1 MKNPRI
7 SKVEKLGFCDL
18 CKLSESVTVHEV
30 MNYLVITDV
39 PCKLLLKHTVSV
51 CIAELV
57 DDSIQARLG
66 GVGLP
71 TSVIHSNEVIT
82 NLSNLVA
89 VKVHS
94 RETIVISG
102 HASVSVSP
110 VLACLDSSIHE
121 GLNLTHDVVS
131 EVYVMDW
138 SDCRSASS
146 QQRSSK
152 HVTQSVKVVEALV
165 ILNEGAVKGTVKS
178 SDVTLNVSDGGSD
191 GAGSDGGGHGGCVN

>member
-1 MKNPRI
+1 M
-7 SKVEKLGFCDL
+7 
-18 CKLSESVTVHEV
+18 
-30 MNYLVITDV
+30 
-39 PCKLLLKHTVSV
+39 
-51 CIAELV
+51 
-57 DDSIQARLG
+57 Q
-66 GVGLP
+66 
-71 TSVIHSNEVIT
+71 
-82 NLSNLVA
+82 
-89 VKVHS
+89 VHS

-138 SDCRSASS
+138 TDCRSASS
-146 QQRSSK
+146 QQRGSK

-165 ILNEGAVKGTVKS
+165 FLNEGAVKGTVKS